1 MECYKD
7 LLAQKEQLEKLIAEA
22 HKKEASATL
31 ERVREAVAE
40 FGFTP
45 EDVFGKR
52 RKDARVPV
60 APKYRHPE
68 TGETW
73 SGRGRA
79 PRWLK
84 DQDLERFRIT
94 E

>member
-1 MECYKD
+1 MERYKD

-22 HKKEASATL
+22 RKKEAAAEL
-31 ERVREAVAE
+31 ERVREAVEE

-52 RKDARVPV
+52 RRDAGVPV
-60 APKYRHPE
+60 APKYRNPE
-68 TGETW
+68 TGDTW

-79 PRWLK
+79 PHWIK
-84 DQDLERFRIT
+84 DQDLERFRIK

>member
-1 MECYKD
+1 MERYKD
-7 LLAQKEQLEKLIAEA
+7 LLAQKEQLEKLIAEE
-22 HKKEASATL
+22 HRKEAAVAL

-45 EDVFGKR
+45 EDIFGKPR
-52 RKDARVPV
+52 RNGRRAA
-60 APKYRHPE
+60 APKYRNPL

-79 PRWLK
+79 PRWLT
-84 DQDLERFRIT
+84 DQDLERFRIV

>member
-1 MECYKD
+1 MERYKD

-22 HKKEASATL
+22 HEKEADAAL

-52 RKDARVPV
+52 RGKGRRAA
-60 APKYRHPE
+60 APKYRNPE

-79 PRWLK
+79 PRWIK
-84 DQDLERFRIT
+84 DQDLERFRIK

>member
-1 MECYKD
+1 MERYKD

-22 HKKEASATL
+22 HKKEAAAAL

-52 RKDARVPV
+52 RRDAGVPV
-60 APKYRHPE
+60 APKYRNPE

-79 PRWLK
+79 PHWIK
-84 DQDLERFRIT
+84 DQDVERFRIT

>member
-1 MECYKD
+1 MERYKD

-22 HKKEASATL
+22 RKKEAAAEL
-31 ERVREAVAE
+31 ERVREVVAE
-40 FGFTP
+40 FGFSP

-52 RKDARVPV
+52 LRDAGVPV
-60 APKYRHPE
+60 APKYRNPE
-68 TGETW
+68 TGDTW

-79 PRWLK
+79 PHWIK
-84 DQDLERFRIT
+84 DQDLERFRIK